1 MMSLRSVSSAGAA
14 PRDAGGAVRRGE
26 PRARLRRARA
36 AALSVLVSIAVPAIL
51 AGPVRAEPLPGAHAA
66 GERSGESGEAESVQ
80 TRRDRAPASPAGAER
95 APRTKT
101 RESSHHGRAKSAS
114 AATGDEKTSGAGD
127 RNRTGT
133 ARSRGKAPHAAADA
147 EENAGGSAKA
157 GGGKKR
163 VAKKKAGGEKK
174 EKRRAARTVESKR
187 RGAKKGMEREAPPKP
202 CHGPVLS
209 MDRSGLEPERLE
221 LVDCKGKPREEAR
234 RALSLLARPWGTPRP
249 ILPDEGAPARRPEA
263 ASRKGR
269 RAGDEPRAAGSR
281 ASGVHAGEVAPG
293 VRLLDP
299 GLLSRIDAL
308 ARRYPGRLV
317 SLVSG
322 YRPQSQGSLHQTGRA
337 LDLRIAGVRNDEL
350 AAACRAL
357 ADTGCG
363 YYPNSSFV
371 HVDVRAPGTGSVSW
385 IDASGP
391 GEAPRYVTAWPPP
404 QDEGRGATDGMPG
417 EDAEEV
423 LRRERRD
430 RSASTAPEKMAGPV
444 SDKASAAPEKA
455 SSALETAG
463 AAPEKAASA
472 APEKASTVPEKTGT
486 VPEKAASAAPG
497 KASTVPEKTAAAPEK
512 AGAAPETAARS
523 TP

>member
-1 MMSLRSVSSAGAA
+1 M
-14 PRDAGGAVRRGE
+14 
-26 PRARLRRARA
+26 
-36 AALSVLVSIAVPAIL
+36 LVSIAVPAIL
-51 AGPVRAEPLPGAHAA
+51 AGPLCAEPLPGAHAA
-66 GERSGESGEAESVQ
+66 SERPGESGERESEQ
-80 TRRDRAPASPAGAER
+80 TRRDRAPESPADAEQSQ
-95 APRTKT
+95 RTKT
-101 RESSHHGRAKSAS
+101 RESSPDRRAKSAS

-127 RNRTGT
+127 RRGRART
-133 ARSRGKAPHAAADA
+133 RRKAPHAAADA

-157 GGGKKR
+157 GGGKNG

-174 EKRRAARTVESKR
+174 KEKRRAARTAESKR

-234 RALSLLARPWGTPRP
+234 RSLSLLARPWGTPRP
-249 ILPDEGAPARRPEA
+249 ILSDEGAPARRPEA

-269 RAGDEPRAAGSR
+269 RVGDEPRAAGSR
-281 ASGVHAGEVAPG
+281 ASGAQAGEIAPG

-404 QDEGRGATDGMPG
+404 QDEGRGATEGMPG

-430 RSASTAPEKMAGPV
+430 RSASTAQEKMAGPV
-444 SDKASAAPEKA
+444 PNKASAAPEKA
-455 SSALETAG
+455 ASV
-463 AAPEKAASA
+463 APETAASA
-472 APEKASTVPEKTGT
+472 APATATTTLEKAGASDRATTT
-486 VPEKAASAAPG
+486 LEKAG
-497 KASTVPEKTAAAPEK
+497 APEK
-512 AGAAPETAARS
+512 ATTTLEKAGAVTEKTGAVTEKAARG

>member
-1 MMSLRSVSSAGAA
+1 M
-14 PRDAGGAVRRGE
+14 
-26 PRARLRRARA
+26 
-36 AALSVLVSIAVPAIL
+36 SIAVPAIL
-51 AGPVRAEPLPGAHAA
+51 AGPVCAEPLPRAHAA
-66 GERSGESGEAESVQ
+66 AGRSGESGEEKSEQ
-80 TRRDRAPASPAGAER
+80 TRRDRAPASPAGAEQ

-101 RESSHHGRAKSAS
+101 RESSPDRRAKSAA
-114 AATGDEKTSGAGD
+114 AATGDEKTSGAGG
-127 RNRTGT
+127 RNRKGK
-133 ARSRGKAPHAAADA
+133 ARTRREAPHAAAGA

-157 GGGKKR
+157 GGGKKA
-163 VAKKKAGGEKK
+163 VAKKKAGGERKK
-174 EKRRAARTVESKR
+174 EKRRAARTAESKR

-249 ILPDEGAPARRPEA
+249 ILSDEGAPARRPEA

-269 RAGDEPRAAGSR
+269 RAGDAPRAAGSR
-281 ASGVHAGEVAPG
+281 ASGVQAGEIAPG

-404 QDEGRGATDGMPG
+404 QDEGRGATEGMSG

-423 LRRERRD
+423 LRRERREKEK
-430 RSASTAPEKMAGPV
+430 SASAAPEKMAGPAP
-444 SDKASAAPEKA
+444 DKASAAPEKA
-455 SSALETAG
+455 STT
-463 AAPEKAASA
+463 PEKAG
-472 APEKASTVPEKTGT
+472 APEKASTTPEKAGAPEKASATPEKAGAPETASTTQEKVGAVTEKTGA
-486 VPEKAASAAPG
+486 VPEKAARG
-497 KASTVPEKTAAAPEK
+497 
-512 AGAAPETAARS
+512 

>member
-1 MMSLRSVSSAGAA
+1 M
-14 PRDAGGAVRRGE
+14 
-26 PRARLRRARA
+26 
-36 AALSVLVSIAVPAIL
+36 SIAVPAIL
-51 AGPVRAEPLPGAHAA
+51 AGPVFAEPLPRAHAA
-66 GERSGESGEAESVQ
+66 AERSGESGEEESEQ
-80 TRRDRAPASPAGAER
+80 ARRDRAPASPAGAEQ

-101 RESSHHGRAKSAS
+101 RESPPDRRAKSAS
-114 AATGDEKTSGAGD
+114 AATGDEKSSAAGD
-127 RNRTGT
+127 RRGRART
-133 ARSRGKAPHAAADA
+133 RREAPHAAADA

-157 GGGKKR
+157 GGGKKV
-163 VAKKKAGGEKK
+163 VAKKKAGGERKK
-174 EKRRAARTVESKR
+174 EKRRAARTAESKR
-187 RGAKKGMEREAPPKP
+187 RGAKKGVEREAPPKP

-249 ILPDEGAPARRPEA
+249 ILSDEGAPSRRPEA
-263 ASRKGR
+263 SGRKGR
-269 RAGDEPRAAGSR
+269 RAGDAPRAAGSR
-281 ASGVHAGEVAPG
+281 ASWVQGEEIAPG
-293 VRLLDP
+293 VRLLEP

-404 QDEGRGATDGMPG
+404 QDEERGATERMPG

-430 RSASTAPEKMAGPV
+430 RSASTAPEKMAGPAP
-444 SDKASAAPEKA
+444 DKASAAPE
-455 SSALETAG
+455 T
-463 AAPEKAASA
+463 ASA
-472 APEKASTVPEKTGT
+472 APETASTTQAKAGAPETASTTQAKAGASETASTTQAKAGAVTEKTGA
-486 VPEKAASAAPG
+486 VPEKAARG
-497 KASTVPEKTAAAPEK
+497 
-512 AGAAPETAARS
+512 

>member
-1 MMSLRSVSSAGAA
+1 M
-14 PRDAGGAVRRGE
+14 
-26 PRARLRRARA
+26 
-36 AALSVLVSIAVPAIL
+36 LVSIAVPAIL
-51 AGPVRAEPLPGAHAA
+51 AGPVFAEPLPRAHAA
-66 GERSGESGEAESVQ
+66 AERSGESGEEESEQ
-80 TRRDRAPASPAGAER
+80 ARRDRAPASPAGAEQ

-101 RESSHHGRAKSAS
+101 RESPPDRRAKSAS
-114 AATGDEKTSGAGD
+114 AATGDEKTSAAGD
-127 RNRTGT
+127 RRGRART
-133 ARSRGKAPHAAADA
+133 RREAPHAAADA

-157 GGGKKR
+157 GGGKKV
-163 VAKKKAGGEKK
+163 VAKKKAGGERKK
-174 EKRRAARTVESKR
+174 EKRRAARTAESKR
-187 RGAKKGMEREAPPKP
+187 RGAKKGVEREAPPKP

-249 ILPDEGAPARRPEA
+249 ILSDEGAPARRPEA
-263 ASRKGR
+263 AGRKGR
-269 RAGDEPRAAGSR
+269 RAGDAPRAAGSR
-281 ASGVHAGEVAPG
+281 ASWVQGGEIAPG

-404 QDEGRGATDGMPG
+404 QDEERGATERMPG

-430 RSASTAPEKMAGPV
+430 RSASTAPEKMAGPAP
-444 SDKASAAPEKA
+444 DKASAAPE
-455 SSALETAG
+455 T
-463 AAPEKAASA
+463 ASA
-472 APEKASTVPEKTGT
+472 APETASTTQAKAGASETASTTQAKAGAVTEKTGA
-486 VPEKAASAAPG
+486 VPEKAARG
-497 KASTVPEKTAAAPEK
+497 
-512 AGAAPETAARS
+512 

>member
-1 MMSLRSVSSAGAA
+1 MMRLRSVSSAGAA

-51 AGPVRAEPLPGAHAA
+51 AGPLCAEPLPGAHAA
-66 GERSGESGEAESVQ
+66 AERSRGSGEEESEQ
-80 TRRDRAPASPAGAER
+80 TRRARAPASPAGAEQ

-101 RESSHHGRAKSAS
+101 RESSPAGRAKRAS
-114 AATGDEKTSGAGD
+114 ATTGDEKTSGAGD
-127 RNRTGT
+127 RRGRART
-133 ARSRGKAPHAAADA
+133 RRKAPHAAVDA

-157 GGGKKR
+157 GGGKKV

-174 EKRRAARTVESKR
+174 EKRRAARTAESKR

-234 RALSLLARPWGTPRP
+234 RSLSLLARPWGTPRP
-249 ILPDEGAPARRPEA
+249 ILSDEGAPARRPEA

-269 RAGDEPRAAGSR
+269 RAGDEPRAVGSR
-281 ASGVHAGEVAPG
+281 ASGVQAAEIAPG

-337 LDLRIAGVRNDEL
+337 LDLRIAGMRNDEL

-391 GEAPRYVTAWPPP
+391 GEAPRYVAAWPPP
-404 QDEGRGATDGMPG
+404 QDEGRGATERMPG

-444 SDKASAAPEKA
+444 SDKASGAPETVA
-455 SSALETAG
+455 SVAPETA
-463 AAPEKAASA
+463 AST
-472 APEKASTVPEKTGT
+472 APEKASTTPVKAGAPEKATAALEKTEAVPEKTGA
-486 VPEKAASAAPG
+486 VPEKAARG
-497 KASTVPEKTAAAPEK
+497 
-512 AGAAPETAARS
+512 

>member
-1 MMSLRSVSSAGAA
+1 MMSLRTVSSGGAA
-14 PRDAGGAVRRGE
+14 PRDAGGAVRNGE

-36 AALSVLVSIAVPAIL
+36 AALAVLVSIAVPAVP
-51 AGPVRAEPLPGAHAA
+51 AGPVCAEPLPGAHAA
-66 GERSGESGEAESVQ
+66 AERAGEKAGEQA
-80 TRRDRAPASPAGAER
+80 RRDRAPASLSGAEQAR
-95 APRTKT
+95 RTKT
-101 RESSHHGRAKSAS
+101 RESSLHGRAKGAS
-114 AATGDEKTSGAGD
+114 AATADEKTGGAGD
-127 RNRTGT
+127 GRER
-133 ARSRGKAPHAAADA
+133 ARARGKAPHASGDTAESAAHA
-147 EENAGGSAKA
+147 TKAAGEKRAVGEKRAAGGK
-157 GGGKKR
+157 
-163 VAKKKAGGEKK
+163 KK
-174 EKRRAARTVESKR
+174 EKRRAARTAESKR
-187 RGAKKGMEREAPPKP
+187 RGAKKGLEREAPPKP
-202 CHGPVLS
+202 CHGPALS
-209 MDRSGLEPERLE
+209 MDRSGLEPERFE

-249 ILPDEGAPARRPEA
+249 VLSDESAPAQKPEA

-269 RAGDEPRAAGSR
+269 RSGDERRAAGGR
-281 ASGVHAGEVAPG
+281 ASGVHAGEIAPG

-350 AAACRAL
+350 AAACREL

-404 QDEGRGATDGMPG
+404 QDEAQGAIAGMPG

-423 LRRERRD
+423 LRRERRET
-430 RSASTAPEKMAGPV
+430 SASTAPEKASAAPEKVASVTPEKASAASEKASAAPEKAV
-444 SDKASAAPEKA
+444 SAAPEKAVSAAPEKASAAPEKA
-455 SSALETAG
+455 S
-463 AAPEKAASA
+463 AAPEKASA
-472 APEKASTVPEKTGT
+472 APEKAS
-486 VPEKAASAAPG
+486 AAL
-497 KASTVPEKTAAAPEK
+497 EKTAR
-512 AGAAPETAARS
+512 G

>member
-1 MMSLRSVSSAGAA
+1 MMSLRSVSSEGAA

-26 PRARLRRARA
+26 PRARLKRARA

-51 AGPVRAEPLPGAHAA
+51 AGPVCAEPLPGAHAA
-66 GERSGESGEAESVQ
+66 AERSGESREEESEQ
-80 TRRDRAPASPAGAER
+80 TRRGRAPASPAGAEQTQ
-95 APRTKT
+95 RTKT
-101 RESSHHGRAKSAS
+101 RESSPDRRVTSAS
-114 AATGDEKTSGAGD
+114 AASGDEKTNGAGD
-127 RNRTGT
+127 RRGRART
-133 ARSRGKAPHAAADA
+133 RSKAPHAAADA

-157 GGGKKR
+157 GGGKNA
-163 VAKKKAGGEKK
+163 VAKKKAGGERKK
-174 EKRRAARTVESKR
+174 EKRRAARTAESKR

-249 ILPDEGAPARRPEA
+249 ILSDEGAPARRPEA

-269 RAGDEPRAAGSR
+269 RAGDAPRAAGSR
-281 ASGVHAGEVAPG
+281 ASWVQGGEIAPG

-404 QDEGRGATDGMPG
+404 QDEGRGATERMPG

-430 RSASTAPEKMAGPV
+430 RTASAAPEKMAGPV
-444 SDKASAAPEKA
+444 PNKASAAPETASTTQEKA
-455 SSALETAG
+455 GLPEMATTTQEKAGPPETASTTQEKAG
-463 AAPEKAASA
+463 PPEKATTTL
-472 APEKASTVPEKTGT
+472 EKVGAVTEKTGA
-486 VPEKAASAAPG
+486 VPEKAARG
-497 KASTVPEKTAAAPEK
+497 
-512 AGAAPETAARS
+512 

>member
-1 MMSLRSVSSAGAA
+1 M
-14 PRDAGGAVRRGE
+14 
-26 PRARLRRARA
+26 
-36 AALSVLVSIAVPAIL
+36 
-51 AGPVRAEPLPGAHAA
+51 
-66 GERSGESGEAESVQ
+66 Q
-80 TRRDRAPASPAGAER
+80 TRRDRAPASPAGAEQ

-157 GGGKKR
+157 GGGKKG
-163 VAKKKAGGEKK
+163 VAKKKAGGEKKK

-249 ILPDEGAPARRPEA
+249 ILSDEGAPARRPEA

-269 RAGDEPRAAGSR
+269 RAGDEPRAVGSR
-281 ASGVHAGEVAPG
+281 ASGVQAGEVAPG

-404 QDEGRGATDGMPG
+404 QDEGRGATEGMSG

-444 SDKASAAPEKA
+444 SDKASAAPERA
-455 SSALETAG
+455 SSASETAG

-472 APEKASTVPEKTGT
+472 APEKASTVPEKTG
-486 VPEKAASAAPG
+486 
-497 KASTVPEKTAAAPEK
+497 AAPEK
-512 AGAAPETAARS
+512 AGAPPETAARG

>member
-1 MMSLRSVSSAGAA
+1 M
-14 PRDAGGAVRRGE
+14 
-26 PRARLRRARA
+26 
-36 AALSVLVSIAVPAIL
+36 SIAVPAIL
-51 AGPVRAEPLPGAHAA
+51 AGPVCAEPLPRAHAA
-66 GERSGESGEAESVQ
+66 AGRSGESREEKSEQ
-80 TRRDRAPASPAGAER
+80 TRRDRAPASPAGAEQ

-101 RESSHHGRAKSAS
+101 RESSPDRRAKSAA
-114 AATGDEKTSGAGD
+114 AATGDEKTSGAGG
-127 RNRTGT
+127 RNRKGK
-133 ARSRGKAPHAAADA
+133 ARTRREAPHAAAAA

-157 GGGKKR
+157 GGGKKG
-163 VAKKKAGGEKK
+163 VAKKKAGGERKK
-174 EKRRAARTVESKR
+174 EKRRAARTAESKR
-187 RGAKKGMEREAPPKP
+187 RGAKKGVEREAPPKP

-249 ILPDEGAPARRPEA
+249 ILSDEGAPARKSAA

-269 RAGDEPRAAGSR
+269 RAGDAPRAAGSR
-281 ASGVHAGEVAPG
+281 ASGALAGEIAPG

-404 QDEGRGATDGMPG
+404 QDEGRGATERMPG

-423 LRRERRD
+423 LRRERGE
-430 RSASTAPEKMAGPV
+430 RSASAAPEKMAGPA
-444 SDKASAAPEKA
+444 SDKVSAAPEKMAGPA
-455 SSALETAG
+455 SDKVS
-463 AAPEKAASA
+463 AAPETAASA
-472 APEKASTVPEKTGT
+472 APETAASAAPETASTTQEKARAPETASTTQEKAGASETASTTQEKVGAVPEKTGAVT
-486 VPEKAASAAPG
+486 EKAARG
-497 KASTVPEKTAAAPEK
+497 
-512 AGAAPETAARS
+512 

>member
-1 MMSLRSVSSAGAA
+1 M
-14 PRDAGGAVRRGE
+14 
-26 PRARLRRARA
+26 
-36 AALSVLVSIAVPAIL
+36 LVSIAVPAIL
-51 AGPVRAEPLPGAHAA
+51 AGPVCAEPLPRAHAA
-66 GERSGESGEAESVQ
+66 AERSGESREEKSEP
-80 TRRDRAPASPAGAER
+80 TRRDPAPASPAGAEQ

-101 RESSHHGRAKSAS
+101 RESSPDRRAKSAS
-114 AATGDEKTSGAGD
+114 AATGDEKTSGAGG
-127 RNRTGT
+127 RNRKER
-133 ARSRGKAPHAAADA
+133 ARTRKEAPHAAADA
-147 EENAGGSAKA
+147 EGNAGGSAKA
-157 GGGKKR
+157 GGGKKV
-163 VAKKKAGGEKK
+163 VAKKKAGGERKK
-174 EKRRAARTVESKR
+174 EKRRAARTAESKR
-187 RGAKKGMEREAPPKP
+187 RGAKKGVEREAPPKP

-249 ILPDEGAPARRPEA
+249 ILSDEGATARRPEA

-269 RAGDEPRAAGSR
+269 RAGDAPRAAGSR
-281 ASGVHAGEVAPG
+281 ASGVQAGEIAPG

-404 QDEGRGATDGMPG
+404 QDEGRGATERMPG

-423 LRRERRD
+423 LRRERGEKEK
-430 RSASTAPEKMAGPV
+430 SASAAPEKMAGPAP
-444 SDKASAAPEKA
+444 DKASAAPEKA
-455 SSALETAG
+455 ASAALETAGAPETASATQEKAGASETASTTQEKAGPPEKASAAPEKAGASETASPTQEKAGAVTEKTG
-463 AAPEKAASA
+463 AAPEKAAR
-472 APEKASTVPEKTGT
+472 GT
-486 VPEKAASAAPG
+486 P
-497 KASTVPEKTAAAPEK
+497 
-512 AGAAPETAARS
+512 
-523 TP
+523 